1 MTCHFPALGSASDW
15 LKQISLAA
23 QPIKS
28 TSQVG
33 VVPRHQYEI
42 SAPVPQTSFGGE
54 TSSWVVK
61 CRPFL
66 QAKFARAVFLCSYT
80 TFLTKGRGEEC
91 YVKTKIILAA
101 GIVE

>member
-28 TSQVG
+28 SSQVG
-33 VVPRHQYEI
+33 VVTRHQYGI
-42 SAPVPQTSFGGE
+42 SAPVPQTSFGGQ
-54 TSSWVVK
+54 TSGCVVK

-66 QAKFARAVFLCSYT
+66 QAKFARAVFCVVIQHSSP
-80 TFLTKGRGEEC
+80 EEEGKS
-91 YVKTKIILAA
+91 VA
-101 GIVE
+101 